1 MICAVMIAFTGC
13 SCSGENGEKESES
26 LSTQEKKEKV
36 VECTE
41 ELKIP
46 SGYSILMIEE
56 DAKENIY
63 MCGVNR
69 TNTDGIY
76 YFFMLPKED
85 KNY

>member
-1 MICAVMIAFTGC
+1 MLTFAGC

-26 LSTQEKKEKV
+26 LCTQEKKEKV
-36 VECTE
+36 VECIE
-41 ELKIP
+41 EFKIP

-69 TNTDGIY
+69 TNYDGKYHFLCFQRKIKR
-76 YFFMLPKED
+76 MEIL
-85 KNY
+85 